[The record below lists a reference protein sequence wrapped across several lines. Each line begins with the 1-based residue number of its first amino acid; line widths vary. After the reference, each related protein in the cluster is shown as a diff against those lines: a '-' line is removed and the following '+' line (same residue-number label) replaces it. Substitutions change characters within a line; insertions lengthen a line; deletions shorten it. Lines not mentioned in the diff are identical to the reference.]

1 MNQSRVFLLIAWL
14 MVATLLWMEW
24 GKEQQAARAPQGPA
38 ATAVASVP
46 DIVPGQAPVI
56 PASDKAGIPQANQAA
71 PVADATTPAGQA
83 AAAATV
89 SVQTDVLRLEL
100 DGGSVRRADLLTYPQ
115 TRQSGSAPVTLF
127 DADPAR
133 FYAAQSGWV
142 GQNGAAAPSHLNGF
156 VPAEPGASY
165 VLAEGADSIEV
176 PFVWN
181 GADGVVIKRIYT
193 LHRASHV
200 VDVRDEVD
208 NGSQTAWNGYIYRQL
223 ARVPPR
229 IEASMFHPESYSFN
243 GATWWSKDGGYQRR
257 PFKDYL
263 DDGKINQTIGGGW
276 LAMLQHH
283 FFTAWIPQADQP
295 ALYTLDQA
303 GPLASA
309 AATGPQFSVAP
320 GQQVSTS
327 ARLWVGPKLVEEIN
341 AAQVPGLD
349 RAVDYSRFSIF
360 AVLGQG
366 LFWVMSKLHEMIGNW
381 GWAIIGLVVLL
392 KIVLFPLSN
401 AQYKS
406 AAKMRKFQ
414 PRLAQLKERYG
425 DDRQKFQ
432 QAMMELYKT
441 EKINPMGGC
450 LPIIPQILIFMTLYW
465 VLSEAVE
472 LRHAPWIGWIQDLT
486 ARDPYF
492 ILPVLN
498 AAIMIATQHLTPM
511 APGMDP
517 MQQKMMKL
525 MPVIFGVLLAFLPAG
540 LVLYQV
546 ANGGLGLIQQWYML
560 KKYGETSA
568 KPAAA
573 AAKK

>member
-1 MNQSRVFLLIAWL
+1 MNQSRIFLLIAWL
-14 MVATLLWMEW
+14 MVAMLLWMEW
-24 GKEQQAARAPQGPA
+24 GKEQQAAREPA
-38 ATAVASVP
+38 KPVPAQMTVP
-46 DIVPGQAPVI
+46 DMVPGQAPAI
-56 PASDKAGIPQANQAA
+56 PGVA
-71 PVADATTPAGQA
+71 PVATPAA
-83 AAAATV
+83 SAATGATPGSARAPVVV
-89 SVQTDVLRLEL
+89 STDVLRLTL
-100 DGGSVRRADLLTYPQ
+100 DGGGVRQAELLKYPQ
-115 TRQSGSAPVTLF
+115 SRASGSAPVRLF
-127 DADPAR
+127 DAEAAR

-142 GQNGAAAPSHLNGF
+142 GQNGSPAPSHQSGF
-156 VPAEPGASY
+156 VPVAPEKTYALSDGQA
-165 VLAEGADSIEV
+165 SIEV
-176 PFVWN
+176 PFIWR
-181 GADGVVIKRIYT
+181 GADGVTIQRTYALKRGDY
-193 LHRASHV
+193 AV
-200 VDVRDEVD
+200 EVRDEVV
-208 NGSQTAWNGYIYRQL
+208 NVGGKPWNGYVYRQL
-223 ARVPPR
+223 VRVPPT

-243 GATWWSKDGGYQRR
+243 GATWWSKAGGYQRR
-257 PFKDYL
+257 AFKDYL
-263 DDGKINQTIGGGW
+263 DDGQLNQTIGGGW

-295 ALYTLDQA
+295 ALYALDQR
-303 GPLASA
+303 GPLASI
-309 AATGPQFSVAP
+309 AATGPQFNLAP
-320 GQQVSTS
+320 GQKAETR
-327 ARLWVGPKLVEEIN
+327 ARLWVGPKLVDRIN
-341 AAQVPGLD
+341 AAHVPGLD

-366 LFWVMSKLHEMIGNW
+366 LFWVLSKLHELIGNW

-392 KIVLFPLSN
+392 KIALFPLSN

-414 PRLAQLKERYG
+414 PRLQQLKERYG
-425 DDRQKFQ
+425 DDKQKFQ

-560 KKYGETSA
+560 KKYGDAPA
-568 KPAAA
+568 K
-573 AAKK
+573 AK